1 MRQLLYNN
9 QMEDSMDAS
18 DIKTVLIIGSGTM
31 GQQIGFL
38 CALHGCTVH
47 MYDISDEALNTAKV
61 RLERLAEWFENHNV
75 KNTKNV
81 LSRIHYF
88 KEPEKAA
95 EKVDFVIE
103 SVPEDPKLKAK
114 VFAQFNTLCPKHAIF
129 TTNTSSLIPSQI
141 ANDTGRPEKFLA
153 FHFHDVR
160 MTKIVDVMP
169 HPGTSEEATQV
180 TIAFAKRLDQIP
192 IVLKKENYGYVFNTM
207 LMTLLSSALTLAA
220 NEVAIIHDIDKS
232 FMGVMHTAIGPFGI
246 MDSIGLDTVYK
257 VTKYWADV
265 LNDTQGKKNAAFLK
279 GYIDKGLLGTKTGK
293 GFYTYPH
300 PEFTEPEFLQ

>member
-1 MRQLLYNN
+1 
-9 QMEDSMDAS
+9 MDAS

-38 CALHGCTVH
+38 CAHHGCTVH
-47 MYDISDEALNTAKV
+47 MYDVSDDILKNARL

-75 KNTKNV
+75 KNARDALLK
-81 LSRIHYF
+81 IHF
-88 KEPEKAA
+88 FTEPEKAA
-95 EKVDFVIE
+95 KDVDFVSE

-114 VFAQFNTLCPKHAIF
+114 VFATFHAVCPQHAIF

-141 ANDTGRPEKFLA
+141 ATGTGRPDRFLA

-180 TIAFAKRLDQIP
+180 TIAFAKRLNQIP

-207 LMTLLSSALTLAA
+207 LMTLISSALTLAA
-220 NEVAIIHDIDKS
+220 NEVASIRDIDRS

-265 LNDTQGKKNAAFLK
+265 LNDAQGKKNAAFLQD
-279 GYIDKGLLGTKTGK
+279 YIDRGFLGTKTGK

-300 PEFTEPEFLQ
+300 PEFSNPEFLQ